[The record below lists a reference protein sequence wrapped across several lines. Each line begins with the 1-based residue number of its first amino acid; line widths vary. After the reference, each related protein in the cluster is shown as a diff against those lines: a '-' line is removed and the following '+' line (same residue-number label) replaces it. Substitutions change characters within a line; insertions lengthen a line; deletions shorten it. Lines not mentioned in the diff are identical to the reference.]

1 MAVYK
6 TVIYKLIRNITLVR
20 ETSVFIELAL
30 VAISKENSWL
40 FIIFR
45 RIALWFLNQ
54 HEYSYERLKCWPFAL
69 RELLVV
75 CNLDLL
81 SPNF

>member
-1 MAVYK
+1 M
-6 TVIYKLIRNITLVR
+6 R

-30 VAISKENSWL
+30 VAMSKENSWL

-54 HEYSYERLKCWPFAL
+54 HEYNNYERLKCLPFVL
-69 RELLVV
+69 EELLVV